1 MWHSWRTWL
10 NVAAVLVLLVVVG
23 CLVYNAA
30 VWASRGYDSVWKDY
44 FPRILF
50 YLVFGI
56 FFLVRLLILPESRSR
71 KYISKLSAVY
81 GDPVA
86 LTITYSFG
94 DDSYQT
100 KTSDGATINT
110 AYDQILSVY
119 ETTHGIIMER
129 KMHLFESL
137 DPGRNTSGIPGLPAG
152 KDAERR
158 ISLEAER
165 KLKPAVPEFITQ
177 RPGRSART
185 FFASVSSESR
195 S

>member
-1 MWHSWRTWL
+1 MDQDKIRFQIEQTPSQELTKEGSTVIMWHSWRTWL
-10 NVAAVLVLLVVVG
+10 NVAAVLMLLVVVG

-137 DPGRNTSGIPGLPAG
+137 DKS
-152 KDAERR
+152 R
-158 ISLEAER
+158 IQGGTF
-165 KLKPAVPEFITQ
+165 PEF
-177 RPGRSART
+177 RT
-185 FFASVSSESR
+185 FLQEKMPNAEFHWKRNAN
-195 S
+195 